1 LGLRDLYLVIVGGG
15 PINQEW
21 ADEIDADGY
30 GETAIHAV
38 ELIQELLGLKK

>member
-1 LGLRDLYLVIVGGG
+1 MIVGGG
-15 PINQEW
+15 PVNEEW

-38 ELIQELLGLKK
+38 ELVQELLGLKK